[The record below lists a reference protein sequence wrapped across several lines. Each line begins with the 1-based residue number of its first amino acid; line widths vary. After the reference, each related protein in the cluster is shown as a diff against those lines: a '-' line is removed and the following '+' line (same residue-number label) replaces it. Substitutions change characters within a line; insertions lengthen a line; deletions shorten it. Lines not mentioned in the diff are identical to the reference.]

1 MNIIELFIEWT
12 YKSKN
17 GTEATFRS
25 EFMPAAH
32 ALTIGEDIEKTGRA
46 KNLTYNDQYDTT
58 WLPKEIK
65 KYLKEM
71 ETEPHNVKVYFDGG
85 YDVQSQ
91 EAGLGVAIYYEQ
103 NGKWYRM
110 RRNAPAQ
117 GLASNNEA
125 EYAALHLSVVE
136 LELLEVHHQKVQ
148 FIGDS
153 QVVINQM
160 SGEWPAYE
168 KELASWADRIDE
180 KLKTLGIKPQFELV
194 PRKLNAEA
202 DRLATQA
209 LQGVDITGQIELQD
223 KYES

>member
-1 MNIIELFIEWT
+1 MNLFIEWV
-12 YKSKN
+12 YKAKN
-17 GTEATFRS
+17 GPEAIFRS
-25 EFMPAAH
+25 DFMPAAH
-32 ALTIGEDIEKTGRA
+32 ALTLGEDIEKTGRA
-46 KNLTYNDQYDTT
+46 KNITYTDVHDST
-58 WLPKEIK
+58 WMPKEIK

-85 YDVQSQ
+85 YDIQSG

-103 NGKWYRM
+103 NGKWYRL

-117 GLASNNEA
+117 GLDSNNEA
-125 EYAALHLSVVE
+125 EYAALHLAVVE
-136 LELLEVHHQKVQ
+136 LDLLDVHHQSVQ

-160 SGEWPAYE
+160 TGEWPAYE

-180 KLKTLGIKPQFELV
+180 KLKALGIEPQFELV

-202 DRLATQA
+202 DRLATQS
-209 LQGVDITGQIELQD
+209 LQGIEITGQIELQD
-223 KYES
+223 ANEDQ

>member
-1 MNIIELFIEWT
+1 MGRLMMELFIEWT

-17 GTEATFRS
+17 GVEATFRS

-32 ALTIGEDIEKTGRA
+32 ALTIGEDIEKTGRT
-46 KNLTYNDQYDTT
+46 KNISYTDKHDST
-58 WLPKEIK
+58 WMPKEIK
-65 KYLKEM
+65 KYLKEI

-85 YDVQSQ
+85 YDIQSSD
-91 EAGLGVAIYYEQ
+91 AGLGIAIYYEQ
-103 NGKWYRM
+103 NGKWYRL
-110 RRNAPAQ
+110 RRNAPAH

-125 EYAALHLSVVE
+125 EYAALHLAVVE
-136 LELLEVHHQKVQ
+136 LELLGVHHQTIQV
-148 FIGDS
+148 IGDS

-180 KLKTLGIKPQFELV
+180 KFKALGIEPEFELV
-194 PRKLNAEA
+194 PRKLNQEA

-209 LQGVDITGQIELQD
+209 LQGIDITGQIELQ
-223 KYES
+223 E

>member
-1 MNIIELFIEWT
+1 MEPKGGPSMNITIEWT

-17 GTEATFRS
+17 GVETVFRS
-25 EFMPAAH
+25 DEMPPAH
-32 ALTIGEDIEKTGRA
+32 ALAIAEDLEKTGRV
-46 KNLTYNDQYDTT
+46 KNITFIDQYDST
-58 WLPKEIK
+58 WMAKELK
-65 KYLKEM
+65 KYIKEV
-71 ETEPHNVKVYFDGG
+71 ETEPHNVRVYFDGG
-85 YDVQSQ
+85 FDIQTSFS
-91 EAGLGVAIYYEQ
+91 GLGVVIYYEQ
-103 NGKWYRM
+103 NGKSYRL

-117 GLASNNEA
+117 GLVSNNEA

-136 LELLEVHHQKVQ
+136 LDLLDVHHQKVK

-180 KLKTLGIKPQFELV
+180 KLKSLGITPEFELV
-194 PRKLNAEA
+194 PRKQNEEA

-209 LQGVDITGQIELQD
+209 LKGVDITGQIELQ
-223 KYES
+223 

>member
-1 MNIIELFIEWT
+1 MELYIEWT
-12 YKSKN
+12 YRSKN

-46 KNLTYNDQYDTT
+46 RNLTYNDKHDST
-58 WLPKEIK
+58 WMAKEIK

-85 YDVQSQ
+85 YDIQSGL
-91 EAGLGVAIYYEQ
+91 AGLGVSIYYEQ
-103 NGKWYRM
+103 NGKSYRM

-125 EYAALHLSVVE
+125 EYAALHLAVVE
-136 LELLEVHHQKVQ
+136 LELLDVHHQTVQ

-168 KELASWADRIDE
+168 KELANWADRIDN
-180 KLKTLGIKPQFELV
+180 KLKNVGIEPQFELV

-209 LQGVDITGQIELQD
+209 LQGIDITGQIELQD
-223 KYES
+223 SNEK